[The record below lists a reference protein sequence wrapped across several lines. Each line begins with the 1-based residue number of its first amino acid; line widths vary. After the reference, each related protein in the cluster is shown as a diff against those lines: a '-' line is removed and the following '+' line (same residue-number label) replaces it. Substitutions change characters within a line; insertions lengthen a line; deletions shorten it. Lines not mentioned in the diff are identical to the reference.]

1 MRIKLRRI
9 VEPLRGAL
17 VLTGMSLRTTVLVC
31 LALMATVGCR
41 RRVRHGIAESPAGV
55 TAKAESEV
63 KRPYWGELAVG
74 EENLEI
80 LRNATSSEVI
90 LLSDDRVRR
99 SLTVRRN
106 SDGTT
111 ECSDSWQGLGSH
123 FCGSRHL
130 ETTPALDYD
139 QTQRLANLLLG
150 ARNYR
155 NAYSEGVGN
164 CRVDAPDLLV
174 RIRRGMQEAT
184 FALSVREASMRRVSH
199 EEEQGF
205 SLNLGEDMEPAR
217 ELLRSI
223 AHDLFPAE
231 PRFSPLPESEHLP
244 SVAPPEAATRQ
255 DQDGQ

>member
-1 MRIKLRRI
+1 MRTI
-9 VEPLRGAL
+9 
-17 VLTGMSLRTTVLVC
+17 VLVC
-31 LALMATVGCR
+31 LALMVTVGCR
-41 RRVRHGIAESPAGV
+41 RRLRRAVAESHAGV
-55 TAKAESEV
+55 TERAEPEV

-74 EENLEI
+74 KENLEI

-90 LLSDDRVRR
+90 LLSEDRVRR
-99 SLTVRRN
+99 SLTVRRQ

-111 ECSDSWQGLGSH
+111 ESSDSWQGLGAH
-123 FCGSRHL
+123 FRGSRHL

-139 QTQRLANLLLG
+139 QTQRLANLFLG

-174 RIRRGMQEAT
+174 RIRSGMQEAT
-184 FALSVREASMRRVSH
+184 FALSVRDASMMCVSP
-199 EEEQGF
+199 EEEHEI

-217 ELLRSI
+217 ERLMSI
-223 AHDLFPAE
+223 AHELFPAE
-231 PRFSPLPESEHLP
+231 SRFSLLPESEHLP
-244 SVAPPEAATRQ
+244 AGAPPEAAPRQ